1 MARPT
6 FGGLAP
12 LPVMPGCLLPCVRQS
27 QMQMCISTFQV
38 PFRDQTSFLPLDRQ
52 PTAARGGGMARPSNR
67 LVPRQTRQTMTVMPT
82 TTERRER
89 RPADSSATPRQRQ
102 WPSTITA
109 QASSSSSS
117 CCCCCC
123 RCRPA
128 CRPIPSESDRQSA
141 LRTEH
146 AAGIPK
152 LWAHM

>member
-12 LPVMPGCLLPCVRQS
+12 LPVMPGCLPCVRQS

-82 TTERRER
+82 ATERSGGRQTA
-89 RPADSSATPRQRQ
+89 RPRHGSGSGHQQLQHRPPPPPPLVAAAAAAVPVVQFHPSPTDSQLYG
-102 WPSTITA
+102 PSM
-109 QASSSSSS
+109 QQGFPNSG
-117 CCCCCC
+117 
-123 RCRPA
+123 
-128 CRPIPSESDRQSA
+128 
-141 LRTEH
+141 RTCD
-146 AAGIPK
+146 
-152 LWAHM
+152 L